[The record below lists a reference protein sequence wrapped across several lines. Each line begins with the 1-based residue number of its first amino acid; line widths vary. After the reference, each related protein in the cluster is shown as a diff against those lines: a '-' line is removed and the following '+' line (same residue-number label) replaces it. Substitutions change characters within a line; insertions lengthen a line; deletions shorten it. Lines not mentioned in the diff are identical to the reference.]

1 MTRILKSS
9 IGLLLAVL
17 LMSGGASAYFG
28 YAKADAAIMPDAG
41 KPSLKIGGDGSR
53 TGTFNVSNLVPG
65 SSGSGSIRPVNVGNQ
80 TGQLGISFSS
90 VTNTPAVIGEY
101 MDGSGDLGA
110 YMEIAVYIDVN
121 GSGDWNNGDIGLKP
135 DSTTYAYPTALEY
148 DALDNYSNITWKAIK
163 SMTAS
168 AACDFIIT
176 WHIPIIVGNEIQGD
190 SVSFDINFFIVS

>member
-41 KPSLKIGGDGSR
+41 KPRLKIGSDGSR

-65 SSGSGSIRPVNVGNQ
+65 SSGHGSIRLVNVGNQ
-80 TGQLGISFSS
+80 TGQLGVSFSS
-90 VTNTPAVIGEY
+90 VTNTPGVIGEY

-110 YMEIAVYIDVN
+110 NMEIAVYIDVN
-121 GSGDWNNGDIGLKP
+121 GSGDWNSGDIGLNS
-135 DSTTYAYPTALEY
+135 DGSTYTYPTALEY
-148 DALDNYSNITWKAIK
+148 DALDNYSGVTWNAIK

-168 AACDFIIT
+168 AAYDFVIM
-176 WHIPIIVGNEIQGD
+176 WRIPITVGNEIQGD
-190 SVSFDINFFIVS
+190 SVSFDISFFIVS